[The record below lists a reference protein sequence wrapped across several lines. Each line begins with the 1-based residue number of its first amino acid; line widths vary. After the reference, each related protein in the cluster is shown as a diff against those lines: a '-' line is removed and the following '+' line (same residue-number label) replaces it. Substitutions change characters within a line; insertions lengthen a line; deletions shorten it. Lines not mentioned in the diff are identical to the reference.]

1 MGQRRPSQIPDT
13 VPLDDLHRRGRDAR
27 DRPPAAAVARPAGQ
41 HRHPARIR
49 ARLRRR
55 VDSPEEA
62 SRSRPPVPHALGPVR
77 PDCGSR
83 VLSGTDGDPPAGHV
97 ASVDRVAADWIHHLL
112 WIQPQAQPPAARAAG
127 RGWVTSTGHGWHE
140 RPTAALDRSAAAAP
154 VENTPKGARSAPGK
168 RIIIP
173 EMTSNGVPVPPNRA
187 EAARDVAKAL
197 TSASHVVLT
206 THVNADG
213 DGVGSEIG
221 LWHLLR
227 ARGVS
232 VTIANPTEIPER
244 FHFLIPDGADASD
257 HAVHEIERADIVAS
271 LDIGDLSRLGNL
283 AAVINKRQPP
293 LVCIDHHV
301 GPVKLPSGPCLIA
314 PEATATAELIF
325 DLASVAGWPLTPE
338 VAQALYVG
346 LLTDT
351 GGFRFSNTT
360 ARALRVA
367 AALLEKGVDPESIY
381 ASVYASA
388 PEGRVRL
395 LAEVLQT
402 LVVEPDVGLAWV
414 SVPAD
419 ALRRHEVTADDLDG
433 IVEFPRS
440 IAGVDVAA
448 LANQFGGGGHHRAA
462 GASLPGTMAEVEE
475 KVLRAAR
482 VFLANG
488 RSA

>member
-1 MGQRRPSQIPDT
+1 MNP
-13 VPLDDLHRRGRDAR
+13 
-27 DRPPAAAVARPAGQ
+27 
-41 HRHPARIR
+41 
-49 ARLRRR
+49 
-55 VDSPEEA
+55 
-62 SRSRPPVPHALGPVR
+62 
-77 PDCGSR
+77 
-83 VLSGTDGDPPAGHV
+83 
-97 ASVDRVAADWIHHLL
+97 
-112 WIQPQAQPPAARAAG
+112 
-127 RGWVTSTGHGWHE
+127 
-140 RPTAALDRSAAAAP
+140 
-154 VENTPKGARSAPGK
+154 
-168 RIIIP
+168 
-173 EMTSNGVPVPPNRA
+173 NGVPVPPERA
-187 EAARDVAKAL
+187 KAARDVAAAL
-197 TSASHVVLT
+197 TSARHVVLT

-232 VTIANPTEIPER
+232 VRIVNPTGIPER
-244 FHFLIPDGADASD
+244 FSFLIPEGADASRN
-257 HAVHEIERADIVAS
+257 AVHEIERADIVAA
-271 LDIGDLSRLGNL
+271 LDIGDLARLGNL
-283 AAVINKRQPP
+283 VTVINKRQPP
-293 LVCIDHHV
+293 FVCIDHHV
-301 GPVKLPSGPCLIA
+301 GPVKLPAGPYLIA
-314 PEATATAELIF
+314 PEATATAELVF

-338 VAQALYVG
+338 SAQALYVG

-367 AALLEKGVDPESIY
+367 AVLLENGVDPESIY

-440 IAGVDVAA
+440 IAGVRMALLFRHIGNGRIKVSFRSMGEVDVAA
-448 LANQFGGGGHHRAA
+448 LAHQFGGGGHHRAA
-462 GASLPGTMAEVEE
+462 GASLAGSMADVEE
-475 KVLRAAR
+475 QVLQAAR
-482 VFLANG
+482 HFLGNG
-488 RSA
+488 QKT